1 MVSIVFVSWRSS
13 LKCIRITARLLGY
26 ETGVDIPTY
35 VVRNNAKSLLKR
47 YNRLPTGAY
56 SVEDGRVTDDD
67 SETRQGE
74 AKQEEK
80 HLGRSAKAGVQV
92 HHQREFQ
99 LQNLPSASRLIVQVK
114 VSRSSPRVPH
124 TDSSGGTCN

>member
-92 HHQREFQ
+92 HHQREFPVAEPA
-99 LQNLPSASRLIVQVK
+99 LSVPFDCAGEGLPVFPKSA
-114 VSRSSPRVPH
+114 PH
-124 TDSSGGTCN
+124 